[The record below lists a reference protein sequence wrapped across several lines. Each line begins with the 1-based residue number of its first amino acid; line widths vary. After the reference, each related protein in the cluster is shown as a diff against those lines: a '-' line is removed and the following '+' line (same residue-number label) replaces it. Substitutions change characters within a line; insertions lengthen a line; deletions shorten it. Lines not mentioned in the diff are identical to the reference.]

1 MKGRRS
7 TSKSLLSQAVSD
19 SCLQY
24 QDTPVLQQGK
34 VSTDVG
40 EDENK
45 VGKAGHDAI
54 GVSMSDRRTVL
65 GATPTACAVEEEE
78 EEEEEEFAEE
88 HPALNQRNA
97 SGMQELERLLA
108 SSIPESTPPSQNM
121 LGSPPKRDTGAANP
135 LSHCSSWTRMA
146 PISSISNLEMLEKVQ
161 HEEEEREE
169 AHVKKSCAIP
179 VPGGMSRCSSGVH
192 WVPSSSSPEGR
203 VLV

>member
-1 MKGRRS
+1 M
-7 TSKSLLSQAVSD
+7 
-19 SCLQY
+19 
-24 QDTPVLQQGK
+24 
-34 VSTDVG
+34 
-40 EDENK
+40 
-45 VGKAGHDAI
+45 
-54 GVSMSDRRTVL
+54 L
-65 GATPTACAVEEEE
+65 GATPTACAVEDDDIHDSVEHCVVVDD
-78 EEEEEEFAEE
+78 E

-146 PISSISNLEMLEKVQ
+146 PISSVSNLEMLEKVQ
-161 HEEEEREE
+161 REEEEERD
-169 AHVKKSCAIP
+169 VKKSCAIP
-179 VPGGMSRCSSGVH
+179 VPRGMSRCSSGVH

>member
-1 MKGRRS
+1 MVIRDWDD
-7 TSKSLLSQAVSD
+7 VFPCW
-19 SCLQY
+19 CLQ
-24 QDTPVLQQGK
+24 D
-34 VSTDVG
+34 
-40 EDENK
+40 
-45 VGKAGHDAI
+45 GKAGHDAI
-54 GVSMSDRRTVL
+54 GVSLSDRRTVL

-161 HEEEEREE
+161 REEEEREE